1 MAFSGIMRLIFKC
14 SVKIMCYTDMGEG
27 TDKGSQEMYLILQ
40 IPVTRQ
46 AIDPGSDTK
55 RERAERL
62 QHS

>member
-1 MAFSGIMRLIFKC
+1 
-14 SVKIMCYTDMGEG
+14 MCYTDMEEG